1 LIRTLSMRVS
11 HTLQGHRLCMRVRFA
26 FLLMCVLPIAASAV
40 FAQSNTSS
48 IVGTVTD
55 PKGLPVAGASV
66 VVSNTDLSSKRT
78 VLSDEHGNFRV
89 AGLVPGAL
97 TVEGKAQGLAT
108 RRPVRVTLGLGSTV
122 RVNLTLNVPRVEQR
136 ATVTARAPTVEGNTV
151 APPVNKEEASV
162 SSFFAGQTV
171 TYLPNRDRDFTQFGQ
186 LGGGEIEDA
195 DGNGVV
201 VAGQRSTAI
210 ITQVDGVNFNDPL
223 QGGRRGAGDGTFFLP
238 QTVVREFQIVRSG
251 VTADVGGTNAG
262 LINVVT
268 KEGSNRVRGEA
279 FVTSRPG
286 WATSADAFGHKLDN
300 RQTTFGASYGGPIR
314 HDKLFYYAGFE
325 QDFLLAPYYLQFEP
339 QAPGT
344 TIPPSLTNLQ
354 GQIIER
360 DSPGAIFARTDALLN
375 EANTLNALVTLNRVR
390 GSDIGNGSTRSINT
404 LDNSDSLSGQS
415 VWTKAS
421 LTTVVNSHSF
431 NQVLVSWS
439 GDHRN
444 MTPNSTAPEQEVN
457 GFGIL
462 GGDALGPRIYT
473 SNQLQLGD
481 TISISRGGALL
492 DIGTD
497 FAYSPAYEQQ
507 EANLNGRFDYN
518 SLSDY
523 LANMPRRYQQTFVT
537 GNTRYQGAVRG
548 LEMFAS
554 GKLPLSKKLTMTAG
568 LRWAGQWNPQPQHPN
583 PAIPTT
589 TQIPSD
595 LTQWQPR
602 VGLAWTPLSKTV
614 VRVSSGLYDAPT
626 PATIFHR
633 VDVDNGL
640 ETVVADSYFDPQILA
655 LVAGPPHSLPSP
667 PAGLTTPAALVV
679 GIGSAFRNPRSLQV
693 AGTIEQEIKP
703 QFTLSAGY
711 LHGSTWRLQ
720 RRFDLNLNP
729 PTSNSTG
736 LPIFP
741 TTRPNSSIG
750 RELVNE
756 SQAHS
761 DYNGL
766 LLSSVAQIGR
776 RSQLT
781 VNYTLSQT
789 HDDDT
794 NTGQYGID
802 AALNPYDPKIE
813 RAFSLQDIR
822 NVLNVS
828 GIFNLPLGLKLNPIF
843 LAQSGRPYTPIIGFD
858 TQGDAND
865 WNDRAVIGGVT
876 AARDSLRQPAFSDVD
891 LRVVKDFTLKGVG
904 RHLDLFM
911 DIFNLIGTANKNF
924 GSDGVSLFGNSAS
937 PVASAGQAL
946 FAPNGTR
953 VGGPRE
959 FQFTAR
965 LVGF

>member
-1 LIRTLSMRVS
+1 MWIS
-11 HTLQGHRLCMRVRFA
+11 HTLQSHKLCMRVRFA
-26 FLLMCVLPIAASAV
+26 FLLVCVLPMMSSVALT
-40 FAQSNTSS
+40 QSNTSS
-48 IVGTVTD
+48 IVGQVTD
-55 PKGLPVAGASV
+55 PKGLPVVGASV

-78 VLSDEHGNFRV
+78 VVSDERGNFRV
-89 AGLVPGAL
+89 DGLVPGAL
-97 TVEGKAQGLAT
+97 TVEGKATGLAT

-122 RVNLTLNVPRVEQR
+122 RVNLTLNVPSVQQKT
-136 ATVTARAPTVEGNTV
+136 TVTARPATVEGNTV

-186 LGGGEIEDA
+186 LGAGETADA

-210 ITQVDGVNFNDPL
+210 ITQVDGVSFNDPL

-262 LINVVT
+262 LINVAT

-279 FVTSRPG
+279 FLTSRPG
-286 WATSADAFGHKLDN
+286 WATSADAFGHQLDN
-300 RQTTFGASYGGPIR
+300 RQTIFGLSYGGPIR
-314 HDKLFYYAGFE
+314 HDRVFYYAGFE

-344 TIPPSLTNLQ
+344 IVPASLTNLQ
-354 GQIIER
+354 GQITEKH
-360 DSPGAIFARTDALLN
+360 SPGAVFVRIDSLLN
-375 EANTLNALVTLNRVR
+375 EANTLNVLVAANRVS
-390 GSDIGNGSTRSINT
+390 GSNIGGGSTRSITT
-404 LDNSDSLSGQS
+404 LDNADSLSGQS
-415 VWTKAS
+415 VWSKAS

-431 NQVLVSWS
+431 NQGVVSWA

-444 MTPNSTAPEQEVN
+444 LTPNSTAPEQSIS

-462 GGDALGPRIYT
+462 GGDALGPHIYT
-473 SNQLQLGD
+473 SNQLQLID
-481 TISISRGGALL
+481 TLSISRGGALL
-492 DIGTD
+492 DVGAD

-518 SLSDY
+518 SL
-523 LANMPRRYQQTFVT
+523 ANFEANLPRRYQQTFAT
-537 GNTRYQGAVRG
+537 GNTRYQGSVRG

-554 GKLPLSKKLTMTAG
+554 GKLPLGKKLTMTAG
-568 LRWAGQWNPQPQHPN
+568 LRWGGQWNPQPQHPN
-583 PAIPTT
+583 PAIVTT
-589 TQIPSD
+589 TRIPSD
-595 LTQWQPR
+595 LNQWQPR
-602 VGLAWTPLSKTV
+602 LGFAWTPLPKTV
-614 VRVSSGLYDAPT
+614 VRVSSGIYDAPT

-640 ETVVADSYFDPQILA
+640 QTVVADSYFDPQILP
-655 LVAGPPHSLPSP
+655 LVAGGSHALPSP

-679 GIGSAFRNPRSLQV
+679 GIDPAFRNPRSLQL
-693 AGTIEQEIKP
+693 AGTVEQEIRP

-720 RRFDLNLNP
+720 RRFDENLSP
-729 PTSNSTG
+729 PTSSSTD

-741 TTRPNSSIG
+741 TTRPNPSIG
-750 RELVNE
+750 RLLVNQ
-756 SQAHS
+756 SQSHS

-766 LLSSVAQIGR
+766 LLSSVSQIGR

-789 HDDDT
+789 HDDDS
-794 NTGQYGID
+794 NTGPYGID
-802 AALNPYDPKIE
+802 AALNPFDPKLE
-813 RAFSLQDIR
+813 RAYSAQDIR

-858 TQGDAND
+858 TQNDAND

-876 AARDSLRQPAFSDVD
+876 ARRDSLRQPAFSDVD

-911 DIFNLIGTANKNF
+911 DVFNLIGTGNRNF
-924 GSDGVSLFGNSAS
+924 GPESISLFGNAAS

-946 FAPNGTR
+946 FAPNGTML
-953 VGGPRE
+953 GGPRE

>member
-1 LIRTLSMRVS
+1 MWIS
-11 HTLQGHRLCMRVRFA
+11 HTLQGHKLCMRVRFA
-26 FLLMCVLPIAASAV
+26 FLLMCVLPIAASMV

-78 VLSDEHGNFRV
+78 VLSDERGNFRV

-136 ATVTARAPTVEGNTV
+136 TTVTARAPTVEGNTV

-171 TYLPNRDRDFTQFGQ
+171 TYLPNRDRDFSQFGQ
-186 LGGGEIEDA
+186 LGAGETADA

-210 ITQVDGVNFNDPL
+210 ITQVDGVSFNDPL
-223 QGGRRGAGDGTFFLP
+223 QGGRRGTGDGTFFLP

-262 LINVVT
+262 LINVAT

-279 FVTSRPG
+279 FITSRPG
-286 WATSADAFGHKLDN
+286 WATSPDAFGHQLDN
-300 RQTTFGASYGGPIR
+300 RQTTFGLSYGGPIR
-314 HDKLFYYAGFE
+314 HDRVFYYAGFE

-339 QAPGT
+339 QASGT
-344 TIPPSLTNLQ
+344 IVPASLTSLQ
-354 GQIIER
+354 GQITEKH
-360 DSPGAIFARTDALLN
+360 SPGAVFARIDSLLN
-375 EANTLNALVTLNRVR
+375 EENTLNVLVAANRVR
-390 GSDIGNGSTRSINT
+390 GSNIGSGSTRSITT
-404 LDNSDSLSGQS
+404 LNNADSLSGQS
-415 VWTKAS
+415 LWSKAS

-431 NQVLVSWS
+431 NQGVVSWS

-444 MTPNSTAPEQEVN
+444 MTPNSTAPEQSIN

-462 GGDALGPRIYT
+462 GGDALGPHIYT
-473 SNQLQLGD
+473 SNQLQLID
-481 TISISRGGALL
+481 MLSISRGGALL
-492 DIGTD
+492 DLGAD

-518 SLSDY
+518 SLADFE
-523 LANMPRRYQQTFVT
+523 ANLPRRYQQTFAT
-537 GNTRYQGAVRG
+537 GNTRYQGSVRG

-554 GKLPLSKKLTMTAG
+554 GKLPLGKKLTMTTG
-568 LRWAGQWNPQPQHPN
+568 LRWGGQWNPQPQHPN
-583 PAIPTT
+583 PAIVTT
-589 TQIPSD
+589 TRIPSD
-595 LTQWQPR
+595 LNQWQPR
-602 VGLAWTPLSKTV
+602 LGFAWTPLPRTV
-614 VRVSSGLYDAPT
+614 VRISSGIYDAPT

-640 ETVVADSYFDPQILA
+640 ETVVADSYFDPQILP
-655 LVAGPPHSLPSP
+655 LVAGGSHALPSP
-667 PAGLTTPAALVV
+667 PPGLTTPAALVI
-679 GIGSAFRNPRSLQV
+679 GIDPAFRNPRSLQL
-693 AGTIEQEIKP
+693 AGTVEQEIRP

-720 RRFDLNLNP
+720 RRFDHNLFP

-741 TTRPNSSIG
+741 TTRPNPSIG
-750 RELVNE
+750 RLLVNQ

-761 DYNGL
+761 NYDGL
-766 LLSSVAQIGR
+766 LLSSVSQIGR

-789 HDDDT
+789 HDDDS
-794 NTGQYGID
+794 NTGPYGID
-802 AALNPYDPKIE
+802 AALNPFDPKLE
-813 RAFSLQDIR
+813 RAYSAQDIR

-858 TQGDAND
+858 TQNDAND

-876 AARDSLRQPAFSDVD
+876 AGRDSLRQPAFSDVD

-911 DIFNLIGTANKNF
+911 DVFNLIGTGNRNF
-924 GSDGVSLFGNSAS
+924 GSDSISLFGNAAS

-946 FAPNGTR
+946 FAPNGTML
-953 VGGPRE
+953 GGPRE

>member
-1 LIRTLSMRVS
+1 MWIS
-11 HTLQGHRLCMRVRFA
+11 HTLQSHKLCMRVRFA
-26 FLLMCVLPIAASAV
+26 FVLVCVLPMMSSVA
-40 FAQSNTSS
+40 FTQSNTSS
-48 IVGTVTD
+48 IVGQVTD
-55 PKGLPVAGASV
+55 PKGLPVVGASV

-136 ATVTARAPTVEGNTV
+136 TTVSARSPTVEGNTV

-171 TYLPNRDRDFTQFGQ
+171 TYLPNRDRDFSQFGQ
-186 LGGGEIEDA
+186 LGAGETADA

-210 ITQVDGVNFNDPL
+210 ITQVDGVSFNDPL

-262 LINVVT
+262 LINVAT

-279 FVTSRPG
+279 FLTSRPG
-286 WATSADAFGHKLDN
+286 WATSADAFGHQLDN
-300 RQTTFGASYGGPIR
+300 RQTTFGLSYGGPIR
-314 HDKLFYYAGFE
+314 HDRIFYYAGFE

-344 TIPPSLTNLQ
+344 IVPASLTNLQ
-354 GQIIER
+354 GQITEKH
-360 DSPGAIFARTDALLN
+360 SPGAVFARIDSLLN
-375 EANTLNALVTLNRVR
+375 EANTLNVLVAANRVS
-390 GSDIGNGSTRSINT
+390 GSNIGGGSTRSITT
-404 LDNSDSLSGQS
+404 LDNADSLSGQS
-415 VWTKAS
+415 VWSKAS

-431 NQVLVSWS
+431 NQGVVSWA

-444 MTPNSTAPEQEVN
+444 MTPNSTAPEQSIN

-462 GGDALGPRIYT
+462 GGDALGPHIYT
-473 SNQLQLGD
+473 SNQLQLID
-481 TISISRGGALL
+481 TLSISRGGALL
-492 DIGTD
+492 DLGAD

-518 SLSDY
+518 SL
-523 LANMPRRYQQTFVT
+523 ANFEANLPRRYQQTFAT
-537 GNTRYQGAVRG
+537 GNTRYQGSVRG

-554 GKLPLSKKLTMTAG
+554 GKLPLGKKLTMTAG
-568 LRWAGQWNPQPQHPN
+568 LRWGGQWNPQPQHTN
-583 PAIPTT
+583 AAIVTT
-589 TQIPSD
+589 TRIPSD
-595 LTQWQPR
+595 LNQWQPR
-602 VGLAWTPLSKTV
+602 LGFAWTPLPKTV
-614 VRVSSGLYDAPT
+614 VRISSGIYDAPT

-640 ETVVADSYFDPQILA
+640 ETVVADSYFDPQILP
-655 LVAGPPHSLPSP
+655 LVAGGSHALPSP
-667 PAGLTTPAALVV
+667 PAGLTTPAALVI
-679 GIGSAFRNPRSLQV
+679 GIDPAFRNPRSLQV
-693 AGTIEQEIKP
+693 AGTVEQEIKP

-720 RRFDLNLNP
+720 RRFDENLNS
-729 PTSNSTG
+729 PTSSSTD

-741 TTRPNSSIG
+741 TTRPNPSIG
-750 RELVNE
+750 RLLVNQ

-766 LLSSVAQIGR
+766 LLSSISQIGR

-781 VNYTLSQT
+781 VNYTFSQT
-789 HDDDT
+789 HDDDS
-794 NTGQYGID
+794 NTGPYGID
-802 AALNPYDPKIE
+802 AALNPFDPKLE
-813 RAFSLQDIR
+813 RAYSAQDIR
-822 NVLNVS
+822 HVLNVS

-858 TQGDAND
+858 TQNDAND

-876 AARDSLRQPAFSDVD
+876 AGRDSLRQPAFSDVD

-911 DIFNLIGTANKNF
+911 DVFNLIGTGNRNF
-924 GSDGVSLFGNSAS
+924 GPESISLFGNAAS

-946 FAPNGTR
+946 FAPNGTML
-953 VGGPRE
+953 GGPRE